1 MHFLTSN
8 NSFVVKPWINGIKLK
23 MKRKGKKSLSTWNFS
38 VRAASEGS
46 TPKAS
51 DGDVSVILAP
61 IYSLRS
67 FHVTGMPKCLST
79 YALIEGIE
87 HVPQC
92 AFRTTA
98 IWIWNNKSTQGLP
111 VCRDPSKPVMK
122 RLFFVFDCS
131 FLCSSSSSC
140 YHQAPWQNSAE
151 WANFQN

>member
-1 MHFLTSN
+1 MGLN
-8 NSFVVKPWINGIKLK
+8 WKWNG
-23 MKRKGKKSLSTWNFS
+23 RKKVFPLESFS

-67 FHVTGMPKCLST
+67 FHVTGMPRCLST
-79 YALIEGIE
+79 YTLIEGIE
-87 HVPQC
+87 NVPQC

-98 IWIWNNKSTQGLP
+98 IWNWNNKSTQGLP

-122 RLFFVFDCS
+122 RRFLFSTARF
-131 FLCSSSSSC
+131 
-140 YHQAPWQNSAE
+140 SAVLLLVIIKLPDKTQLSE
-151 WANFQN
+151 RTSKIRIEKNETA